1 MGIFHNLEKFQEAGK
16 TTTMKRFMK
25 LTNYRMSHRYWAMN
39 TKTSTGEYINE
50 YSLGSRVQVQVPEY
64 RSPTSVLFRSRFPST
79 GPGSQVQILNNEILS
94 NLQISLKIF
103 YLSFLD

>member
-1 MGIFHNLEKFQEAGK
+1 M
-16 TTTMKRFMK
+16 
-25 LTNYRMSHRYWAMN
+25 YRMSHRYWAMN

>member
-1 MGIFHNLEKFQEAGK
+1 
-16 TTTMKRFMK
+16 
-25 LTNYRMSHRYWAMN
+25 MSHRYWAMN

-50 YSLGSRVQVQVPEY
+50 Y
-64 RSPTSVLFRSRFPST
+64 RSRFPST

>member
-1 MGIFHNLEKFQEAGK
+1 MN
-16 TTTMKRFMK
+16 R
-25 LTNYRMSHRYWAMN
+25 YRMSHRYWAMN

-94 NLQISLKIF
+94 NFQISLKIY